1 MQAFAPGSVTGI
13 FAPPGPEEP
22 RTRSRGAS
30 FAIQAGI
37 IATVQPAGTTR
48 VTLDGEPTD
57 FEPVARVL
65 DRLGVTARVDLERSI
80 PIGAG
85 FGASGAATL
94 STALAVNAE
103 FDLGRDREELLAE
116 AHEAEV
122 AAGTGL
128 GDVFIQEAGGLRWST
143 GDGMTSTTPED
154 RIEYVSYGSIP
165 TNEVLGDATALD
177 HIREVGTEALEAL
190 PSRPSMRE
198 FTAQAWSFA
207 EDTGLVTDRVGE
219 TVERVQASGGAASM
233 SMLGETVFAVGV
245 TDELPNVTAVDPE
258 GARLLEGDA

>member
-1 MQAFAPGSVTGI
+1 MEAFAPGSVTGI
-13 FAPPGPEEP
+13 FAPPEPEER

-30 FAIQAGI
+30 FATRAGV
-37 IATVQPAGTTR
+37 IASVQSAGTTR

-57 FEPVARVL
+57 FEPVVRVL
-65 DRLGVTARVDLERSI
+65 DRLGLTARVDLERSI

-85 FGASGAATL
+85 FGASGAAAL
-94 STALAVNAE
+94 GTALAANAE
-103 FDLGRDREELLAE
+103 FDLGRDREELLAD

-143 GDGMTSTTPED
+143 GDGMASTTPAD
-154 RIEYVSYGSIP
+154 RVEYVSYGSIP

-177 HIREVGTEALEAL
+177 HIREIGTRALEAL
-190 PSRPSMRE
+190 PSQPSMPQ

-207 EDTGLVTDRVGE
+207 EQTGLVTDRVRE
-219 TVERVQASGGAASM
+219 TVERVEAAGGAASM

-245 TDELPNVTAVDPE
+245 TDELPNATAVDPK
-258 GARLLEGDA
+258 GARLLEDDA